1 MTRPQSWKRL
11 VLPACLAAVGVW
23 LLAGCIYIPTF
34 GTVTA
39 GKNVA
44 GKVGDEAS
52 RKPLRVG
59 HATREDVIALLGHP
73 HVTKSDRSAVAY
85 TWNVRN
91 AFVVWPLCFQGY
103 PLNGRR
109 SLVLRFG
116 PDDRLAGYEV
126 LKDDDELVDFS
137 SPGGPPLPED
147 LEHEQYRQTNPN
159 SRHTTP

>member
-1 MTRPQSWKRL
+1 MTRWQTLKPAL
-11 VLPACLAAVGVW
+11 LPAFLSAVGVW

-44 GKVGDEAS
+44 GKVGDEGS
-52 RKPLRVG
+52 RRPLRVG
-59 HATREDVIALLGHP
+59 QATKHDVFNLLGLP
-73 HVTKSDRSAVAY
+73 HVTKSDGSAVAY

-116 PDDRLAGYEV
+116 PDERLASYQV
-126 LKDDDELVDFS
+126 FKDDDELVDFS
-137 SPGGPPLPED
+137 SSGGPPLPED
-147 LEHEQYRQTNPN
+147 LEHEQYRQ
-159 SRHTTP
+159 